1 MGFNL
6 VIVDEN
12 DREYVN
18 FGKEFEVC
26 LNHRDSVAML
36 KFILDK
42 QERGHILRI
51 RQFGTLDCDKKYMR
65 KNISEDYR
73 RYANEELN
81 IFKSS
86 VSNIQKEVKV

>member
-1 MGFNL
+1 LGFDL
-6 VIVDEN
+6 VVIDEN

-18 FGKEFEVC
+18 FGKEIEVY
-26 LNHRDSVAML
+26 LNHRDTVAML

-51 RQFGTLDCDKKYMR
+51 RRFGSLDCDKKYMR
-65 KNISEDYR
+65 KNVSEDYLL
-73 RYANEELN
+73 YADEETN

-86 VSNIQKEVKV
+86 VSNNTESKA

>member
-1 MGFNL
+1 MGFAL
-6 VIVDEN
+6 VVIDEN

-51 RQFGTLDCDKKYMR
+51 RRFDIHDCDTKYMK
-65 KNISEDYR
+65 KNVSEDYR
-73 RYANEELN
+73 RYAEEELN
-81 IFKSS
+81 IPKSS
-86 VSNIQKEVKV
+86 EKMENKT